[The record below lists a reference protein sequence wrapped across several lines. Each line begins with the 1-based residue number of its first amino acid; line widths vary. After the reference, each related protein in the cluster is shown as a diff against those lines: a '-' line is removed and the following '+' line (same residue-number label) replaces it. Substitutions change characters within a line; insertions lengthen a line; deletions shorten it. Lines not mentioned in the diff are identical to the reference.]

1 MFKKPIIVEDSSVEE
16 AVQNAL
22 KKLEVSREQV
32 EVDVLEEGSRGIFG
46 FIGGRQAKVKVT
58 LKETPEQLIKKFID
72 EVIEAMEL
80 SVDYNV
86 FFVDEYWCVEF
97 QGKDVR
103 FLIGRRGKTLNALQM
118 LTNLAVNRE
127 LEDRVKIIIDAEGYR
142 KKREETLRRL
152 ARKTAERVC
161 RTKSDVILEPMTPQE
176 RRIIHLELQDND
188 WVCTSSRGDEP
199 YRKVVIRYK
208 LKGA

>member
-1 MFKKPIIVEDSSVEE
+1 M
-16 AVQNAL
+16 
-22 KKLEVSREQV
+22 
-32 EVDVLEEGSRGIFG
+32 
-46 FIGGRQAKVKVT
+46 
-58 LKETPEQLIKKFID
+58 IKKFID

>member
-1 MFKKPIIVEDSSVEE
+1 MKSIIVEDSSVEE

-199 YRKVVIRYK
+199 YSKVVIRYK

>member
-1 MFKKPIIVEDSSVEE
+1 MKSIIVEDSSVEE

-161 RTKSDVILEPMTPQE
+161 RTKSDIILEPMTPQE

>member
-1 MFKKPIIVEDSSVEE
+1 MKSIIVEDSSVEE

-86 FFVDEYWCVEF
+86 IFVDEYWCVEF

>member
-1 MFKKPIIVEDSSVEE
+1 MKSIIVEDSSVEE

-22 KKLEVSREQV
+22 KKLEASREKV
-32 EVDVLEEGSRGIFG
+32 EVDVLEEGSRGLFG

-58 LKETPEQLIKKFID
+58 LKETPEQLIKNFID
-72 EVIEAMEL
+72 EVIETMEL

-86 FFVDEYWCVEF
+86 FLVNEYWCVEF
-97 QGKDVR
+97 QGEDVR

-118 LTNLAVNRE
+118 LTSLAVNKK

-142 KKREETLRRL
+142 KRREETLRRL
-152 ARKTAERVC
+152 ARKTADRVC
-161 RTKSDVILEPMTPQE
+161 RTKLDVILEPMTPQE

-188 WVCTSSRGDEP
+188 WVYTLSRGDEP

>member
-1 MFKKPIIVEDSSVEE
+1 MKSIIVEDSSVEE

>member
-1 MFKKPIIVEDSSVEE
+1 MKSIIVEDSSVEE

-86 FFVDEYWCVEF
+86 FF
-97 QGKDVR
+97 
-103 FLIGRRGKTLNALQM
+103 
-118 LTNLAVNRE
+118 
-127 LEDRVKIIIDAEGYR
+127 
-142 KKREETLRRL
+142 
-152 ARKTAERVC
+152 C
-161 RTKSDVILEPMTPQE
+161 R
-176 RRIIHLELQDND
+176 
-188 WVCTSSRGDEP
+188 
-199 YRKVVIRYK
+199 
-208 LKGA
+208 

>member
-1 MFKKPIIVEDSSVEE
+1 MKSIIVEDSSVEE

-22 KKLEVSREQV
+22 KKLETSREKV
-32 EVDVLEEGSRGIFG
+32 EVNVLEEGSRGLFG

-58 LKETPEQLIKKFID
+58 LKETPEQLIKNFID
-72 EVIEAMEL
+72 EVIETMEL

-86 FFVDEYWCVEF
+86 FFVNEYWCIEF
-97 QGKDVR
+97 QGEDVR

-118 LTNLAVNRE
+118 LTNLAVNKK

-142 KKREETLRRL
+142 KRREETLRRL
-152 ARKTAERVC
+152 ARKTADRVC

-188 WVCTSSRGDEP
+188 WVCTLSRGDEP